1 MMVYDYDLTN
11 TPCDETHTRVQA
23 NYQYEPNH
31 NVPRSG
37 MYEDYKAAC
46 VRCHQQPVNSATFGK
61 LIRHVFSGI
70 TTRRLG
76 TRGESKYHYCGIR
89 RRMGPPPP
97 PASFSLQ
104 SPAAILS
111 SSSHDISG
119 QPPPPSSGVNPN
131 IITRSHAG
139 NTTAAE

>member
-1 MMVYDYDLTN
+1 MH
-11 TPCDETHTRVQA
+11 THTRVQA

-104 SPAAILS
+104 SPAAMLS

-119 QPPPPSSGVNPN
+119 QIPPPPSSGVNPN